1 MKTLITLFLLASS
14 SMINAQSIRPGTY
27 TIKLASENKNIS
39 NQPSDNADLKTPCAN
54 PCLEQVWLLK
64 IVRGKSGYFML
75 HAPKSN
81 RYLTYIQ
88 IGTEKSL
95 NTYIDMEH
103 LLSSDKQHLQ
113 SFKIV
118 PAGNGSYY
126 IKPGDYDS
134 YLTKKSNDRL
144 YFEGAE
150 QNMDAKKWIFTTASN
165 DIVPQTVIVNKDLP
179 VTTNS
184 SVIISPRS
192 DDKKNNK

>member
-1 MKTLITLFLLASS
+1 MKTLITFFILASIS
-14 SMINAQSIRPGTY
+14 LLSAQSIRPGTY
-27 TIKLASENKNIS
+27 TIKLFSENKNIN
-39 NQPSDNADLKTPCAN
+39 NQPSDNADLKSPCQN
-54 PCLEQVWLLK
+54 PCLEQIWILK
-64 IVRGKSGYFML
+64 IVRGKTGYLML
-75 HAPKSN
+75 FAPKSN

-88 IGTEKSL
+88 IGEEKTL

-118 PAGNGSYY
+118 SAGNGSYY

-150 QNMDAKKWIFTTASN
+150 ENMDAKKWVFTTASN
-165 DIVPQTVIVNKDLP
+165 DIVPQKVIVNKDSPLP
-179 VTTNS
+179 ARN
-184 SVIISPRS
+184 SVIVTPPS
-192 DDKKNNK
+192 DDKKK